1 MQQRVN
7 LVPLKEAWLPVV
19 AEIAALSFP
28 DPWSENLFR
37 QTMDCCYNR
46 IWCAVDGETVCGY
59 VVVSQT
65 GDAVN
70 LDDIAVHPN
79 YRHRGI
85 GRMLLQWAHQQFP
98 EQEFWLEVRESNAVA
113 IALSQSEGYQQ
124 VGFRKRYYHNPEEGA
139 VLMTREANDLC

>member
-46 IWCAVDGETVCGY
+46 M
-59 VVVSQT
+59 
-65 GDAVN
+65 
-70 LDDIAVHPN
+70 DDIAVHPN

-98 EQEFWLEVRESNAVA
+98 EQEFWLEVRESNAIA
-113 IALSQSEGYQQ
+113 IALYQSEGYQQ